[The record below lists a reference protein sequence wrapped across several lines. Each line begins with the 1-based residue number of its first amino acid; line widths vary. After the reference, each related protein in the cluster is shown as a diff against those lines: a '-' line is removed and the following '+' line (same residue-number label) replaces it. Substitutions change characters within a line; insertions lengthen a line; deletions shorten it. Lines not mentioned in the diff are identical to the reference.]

1 MTLPPL
7 FNSKFP
13 SFVKDCQVKDIQVYW
28 YCPKFSQSRY
38 PPGQFSKINSI
49 KKKKKKLSK

>member
-49 KKKKKKLSK
+49 KKKKKVK